1 MPKLPGN
8 SPLLS
13 RDAQALTSLAAIN
26 RLETVE
32 KETIY
37 ARLLPDRL
45 LKLLQLDR
53 QSFRTPF
60 GERLVQIIAPEGL
73 GFVRIEVHQ
82 PSKTL
87 QKLIS
92 AGEAGGEEEATQA
105 YIPTRQEAT
114 DEANEPIASKAISDL
129 VFFAELADTQFH
141 QMELAFC
148 IICDPAAPRFAVDV
162 TEAGAV
168 NYFSSQGRNQQ
179 EELRAMQAG
188 LFPHQTR
195 RGLRMFG
202 DFFALAERFTDSLG
216 MEMIVAEP
224 LSYDN
229 AIRYERYGFDYLTGK
244 RLMLEI
250 DRQFQPDGRLY
261 QRLDGSSPFRMP
273 GMEQTVRGRSWAIH
287 DGILD
292 EPWDEIRIYKMIGV
306 DAGLNTFPGRRIE
319 EQH

>member
-1 MPKLPGN
+1 MF
-8 SPLLS
+8 SPHGHP
-13 RDAQALTSLAAIN
+13 LTSLAAIN
-26 RLETVE
+26 RLDLPA
-32 KETIY
+32 KEAIY
-37 ARLLPDRL
+37 SKLLPERL
-45 LKLLQLDR
+45 FQALQLDPVTLCN
-53 QSFRTPF
+53 QAK
-60 GERLVQIIAPEGL
+60 ERLVQVIAPEGL
-73 GFVRIEVHQ
+73 SFVRIEVRAR
-82 PSKTL
+82 PED
-87 QKLIS
+87 
-92 AGEAGGEEEATQA
+92 A
-105 YIPTRQEAT
+105 
-114 DEANEPIASKAISDL
+114 DV
-129 VFFAELADTQFH
+129 VFFAELSDTQFH

-148 IICDPAAPRFAVDV
+148 IICDPSAPRFAVDV
-162 TEAGAV
+162 NEAGAV
-168 NYFSSQGRNQQ
+168 NYFSSNGRNLP

-250 DRQFQPDGRLY
+250 DYDFRFGGKLQ

-306 DAGLNTFPGRRIE
+306 DAGLNTFPDRRLE

>member
-1 MPKLPGN
+1 MSKLPGN

-13 RDAQALTSLAAIN
+13 RDGQALTSLAAIN
-26 RLETVE
+26 RLDIPE
-32 KETIY
+32 KEALY
-37 ARLLPDRL
+37 ATLLPKRL
-45 LKLLQLDR
+45 AETLQFDPATLCN
-53 QSFRTPF
+53 PA
-60 GERLVQIIAPEGL
+60 GERLVQVIAPEGL
-73 GFVRIEVHQ
+73 SFVRIEVRAR
-82 PSKTL
+82 PDD
-87 QKLIS
+87 
-92 AGEAGGEEEATQA
+92 A
-105 YIPTRQEAT
+105 
-114 DEANEPIASKAISDL
+114 DV

-168 NYFSSQGRNQQ
+168 NYFSSQGRNQL

-250 DRQFQPDGRLY
+250 DRQFQPGGRLQ
-261 QRLDGSSPFRMP
+261 QRLDGSSPFRIP

-306 DAGLNTFPGRRIE
+306 DAGLNTFPDRRIE

>member
-8 SPLLS
+8 SPMLS
-13 RDAQALTSLAAIN
+13 REGQPLTSLAAIN
-26 RLETVE
+26 RLESAE
-32 KETIY
+32 KEAIY
-37 ARLLPDRL
+37 TKLLPLRL
-45 LKLLQLDR
+45 FQLLQFDTTTLCD
-53 QSFRTPF
+53 PA
-60 GERLVQIIAPEGL
+60 GERLVQVIAPEGL
-73 GFVRIEVHQ
+73 SFVRIEVRAR
-82 PSKTL
+82 PDD
-87 QKLIS
+87 
-92 AGEAGGEEEATQA
+92 A
-105 YIPTRQEAT
+105 
-114 DEANEPIASKAISDL
+114 DV

-168 NYFSSQGRNQQ
+168 NYFTSQGRNRQ

-202 DFFALAERFTDSLG
+202 DFFVLAERFTDSLG

-229 AIRYERYGFDYLTGK
+229 AIRYEQYGFDYLTGK

-250 DRQFQPDGRLY
+250 DRQFQTGGRLQ

-306 DAGLNTFPGRRIE
+306 DAGLNTFPDRRIE

>member
-1 MPKLPGN
+1 MPRLPGN
-8 SPLLS
+8 RPLLG
-13 RDAQALTSLAAIN
+13 RDGQPLTSLASIN
-26 RLETVE
+26 RLETSE
-32 KETIY
+32 KEAIY
-37 ARLLPDRL
+37 AGLLPKRL
-45 LKLLQLDR
+45 FQLLQLDPATLCN
-53 QSFRTPF
+53 QA
-60 GERLVQIIAPEGL
+60 GEQLVQVIAPEGL
-73 GFVRIEVHQ
+73 SFVRIEVRAR
-82 PSKTL
+82 PED
-87 QKLIS
+87 
-92 AGEAGGEEEATQA
+92 A
-105 YIPTRQEAT
+105 
-114 DEANEPIASKAISDL
+114 DV
-129 VFFAELADTQFH
+129 VFFAELSDTQFH

-162 TEAGAV
+162 NEAGAV
-168 NYFSSQGRNQQ
+168 NYFSSQGRNLP

-195 RGLRMFG
+195 QGLRMFG
-202 DFFALAERFTDSLG
+202 EFFRLLEQFTDSLG
-216 MEMIVAEP
+216 MEMIIGEP

-250 DRQFQPDGRLY
+250 DRQFQPGGRLY

-306 DAGLNTFPGRRIE
+306 DAGLNSFPDRLTE

>member
-1 MPKLPGN
+1 MPRLHGN
-8 SPLLS
+8 KPLFS
-13 RDAQALTSLAAIN
+13 RAGQMLASLGAIN
-26 RLETVE
+26 RLPMAE
-32 KETIY
+32 KEALY
-37 ARLLPDRL
+37 GWLLPDRL
-45 LKLLQLDR
+45 LELLQADR
-53 QSFRTPF
+53 QTLCNRS
-60 GERLVQIIAPEGL
+60 GERLVQVIAPEGL
-73 GFVRIEVHQ
+73 SFVRIEVRSR
-82 PSKTL
+82 PD
-87 QKLIS
+87 
-92 AGEAGGEEEATQA
+92 AA
-105 YIPTRQEAT
+105 
-114 DEANEPIASKAISDL
+114 DL
-129 VFFAELADTQFH
+129 VFFAELTDTQFH

-168 NYFSSQGRNQQ
+168 NYFTSHGRNLP

-202 DFFALAERFTDSLG
+202 EFFERLERFTDRLG

-250 DRQFQPDGRLY
+250 DRQFHPGGILH

-273 GMEQTVRGRSWAIH
+273 GMERTVRGRSWAIH
-287 DGILD
+287 DGIMD
-292 EPWDEIRIYKMIGV
+292 EPWDGVQIYKMIGV
-306 DAGLNTFPGRRIE
+306 NAGLNTFPDRQPE
-319 EQH
+319 EQT

>member
-1 MPKLPGN
+1 MSKLPGN

-13 RDAQALTSLAAIN
+13 RDGQALTSLAAIN
-26 RLETVE
+26 RLDIPE
-32 KETIY
+32 KEALY
-37 ARLLPDRL
+37 ATLLPKRL
-45 LKLLQLDR
+45 AETLQFDPATLCN
-53 QSFRTPF
+53 PA
-60 GERLVQIIAPEGL
+60 GERLVQVIAPEGL
-73 GFVRIEVHQ
+73 SFVRIEVRAR
-82 PSKTL
+82 PDD
-87 QKLIS
+87 
-92 AGEAGGEEEATQA
+92 A
-105 YIPTRQEAT
+105 
-114 DEANEPIASKAISDL
+114 DV

-168 NYFSSQGRNQQ
+168 NYFSSQGRNRQ
-179 EELRAMQAG
+179 EEVRAMQAG

-202 DFFALAERFTDSLG
+202 DFFALTERFTDSLG

-250 DRQFQPDGRLY
+250 DRQFQPGGRLQ
-261 QRLDGSSPFRMP
+261 QRLDGSSPFRIP

-306 DAGLNTFPGRRIE
+306 DAGLNTFPDRRIE